1 MGAALDLLTV
11 GRVSVDLYA
20 NELGASFSDSQ
31 TFSKSIGGTAT
42 NVAVAAARLGRR
54 SAVYTKIGGDPFGD
68 YVLAKL
74 RGFGVDTRFVGRVEH
89 LATPLAFAALD
100 PPADPRLLFYR
111 APKAPDMELCAGE
124 VDDAAL
130 IGAGVFWVAGSALA
144 EEPARA
150 TIRGLLAR
158 RGRRGHTV
166 VDLDFRPQLWSD
178 RATAAAV
185 VGTTIADATVVV
197 GNRVECE
204 VALGT
209 ADPHAAA
216 DRLLAAG
223 VGLAVVKL
231 GADGVLAATAGERV
245 IVAPRPVEVVCGL
258 GAGDAF
264 GGALV
269 HGLLAGW
276 EPRRMI
282 EFANVAGALVA
293 GRLLCADAMP
303 TLAELEAVPVVAAEP
318 ARAAGPAI
326 GPEVG

>member
-1 MGAALDLLTV
+1 MAAGALDLLTV
-11 GRVSVDLYA
+11 GRISVDLYA
-20 NELGASFSDSQ
+20 NELGASFNDPQ

-54 SAVYTKIGGDPFGD
+54 SAVYTKVGVDPFGD
-68 YVLAKL
+68 YVVSKL
-74 RGFGVDTRFVGRVEH
+74 EGFGVETRFVGRVDG

-100 PPADPRLLFYR
+100 PPPDPHLVFYR
-111 APKAPDMELCAGE
+111 APKAPDMELLAGE

-130 IGAGVFWVAGSALA
+130 VDAGVFWVAGSALA
-144 EEPARA
+144 EQPARSTIETMLA
-150 TIRGLLAR
+150 T
-158 RGRRGHTV
+158 RGRRAHTV

-178 RATAAAV
+178 RATAAEVIGATV
-185 VGTTIADATVVV
+185 DHATVVV
-197 GNRVECE
+197 GNRTECE

-209 ADPHAAA
+209 AEPQAAA

-223 VGLAVVKL
+223 VDVAVIKL
-231 GADGVLAATAGERV
+231 GADGVLAATATERV
-245 IVAPRPVEVVCGL
+245 VVAPRPVEVVCGL

-276 EPRRMI
+276 EPARLV
-282 EFANVAGALVA
+282 EFANVAGAIVA

-303 TLAELEAVPVVAAEP
+303 TLAEIEAVSENET
-318 ARAAGPAI
+318 GWSD
-326 GPEVG
+326 GSG